1 MAVEVKIEKDSKE
14 NRVFISAHGQIV
26 DVHVTD
32 DGISVQIT
40 KGNEVLAE
48 ASSDAD

>member
-1 MAVEVKIEKDSKE
+1 MNIPKIIVEELPRE
-14 NRVFISAHGQIV
+14 GRVFVNAHGMQV
-26 DVHVTD
+26 DVHVTE

-48 ASSDAD
+48 AQADA